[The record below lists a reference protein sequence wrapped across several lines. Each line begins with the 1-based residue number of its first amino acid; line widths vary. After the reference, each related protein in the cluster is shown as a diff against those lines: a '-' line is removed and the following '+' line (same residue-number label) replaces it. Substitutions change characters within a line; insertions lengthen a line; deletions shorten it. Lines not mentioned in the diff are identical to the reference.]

1 MRANRI
7 ILLALALWFTATAAT
22 FADNALMGTWKL
34 NESKSK
40 FAPGAAKNTSVV
52 YSPTEGDMIK
62 CTADGTDKDGRPIHW
77 TWVGKFDGQPHRLKG
92 SPSGGSF
99 LSTANPQLR
108 VTALCGGFHP

>member
-77 TWVGKFDGQPHRLKG
+77 TPGWGNSMANRTGLKG
-92 SPSGGSF
+92 ARRAAHF
-99 LSTANPQLR
+99 YRPQTR
-108 VTALCGGFHP
+108 S